1 MARIQALSTGDIEA
15 RLKALPRWRFEGGAI
30 RRTFKTPDFR
40 SALLAANAVGHLAE
54 AAWHHPDLAISWG
67 GLQIAL
73 STHEA
78 GGVSERDFALARKIE
93 DVVGWRPAQSGEALD
108 GPPVDHPYVMP
119 DA

>member
-1 MARIQALSTGDIEA
+1 MARIKALSTSDIEA
-15 RLKALPRWRFEGGAI
+15 RLKDLPGWRLNDGAI

-54 AAWHHPDLAISWG
+54 AAWHHPDLVVMWG
-67 GLQIAL
+67 KLEIAL

-78 GGVSERDFALARKIE
+78 GGVSERDIALARKIE
-93 DVVGWRPAQSGEALD
+93 DVVGWRPARAGEPLE
-108 GPPVDHPYVMP
+108 GPPADHPYIVH